1 MAKDL
6 ITDWVALIRR
16 QNLKQSKHGRLQML
30 NGRDLSAQA
39 AEVMFSL
46 CDKFGLSFV
55 AKHRAL
61 DCFERVLLKMLF
73 RLSSSSAKS
82 WRGSRRGSSDQHSK
96 KRSPVERQITCK
108 AIDVSNRLFHF
119 ALACVQLASKMEN
132 SKSTVDPG
140 VVNEM
145 FPSVT

>member
-1 MAKDL
+1 
-6 ITDWVALIRR
+6 
-16 QNLKQSKHGRLQML
+16 ML
-30 NGRDLSAQA
+30 HGRDLSAQA

-73 RLSSSSAKS
+73 SRSSSSAKS

-96 KRSPVERQITCK
+96 KRSPVERQTCK